1 MLTVLH
7 IDDDP
12 EVRFLLRELVAEQ
25 PNAADFRWLEASQV
39 EEALAL
45 HGAAQPDL
53 ILLDNRLGYEEGVAV
68 LPSLRSVFPC
78 PVWMLSSVFNDRLIE
93 QARAAGAAGV
103 ATKDEVLGE
112 PSQLASFLFRAAASE
127 ARSVGPI

>member
-12 EVRFLLRELVAEQ
+12 EIRFLLRELVAEQ

-53 ILLDNRLGYEEGVAV
+53 ILLDNRMGYEEGVAA
-68 LPSLRSVFPC
+68 LPRLRSAFSC
-78 PVWMLSSVFNDRLIE
+78 PVWMLSSAFNDRLSE

-103 ATKDEVLGE
+103 ATKDEVLGK
-112 PSQLASFLFRAAASE
+112 PGRLASFLFRAAAVS
-127 ARSVGPI
+127 ARGVSGS

>member
-7 IDDDP
+7 IDDDL

-25 PNAADFRWLEASQV
+25 PNAPDFRWLEASHV
-39 EEALAL
+39 EEALTL

-53 ILLDNRLGYEEGVAV
+53 ILLDNRLGYEEGIAV
-68 LPSLRSVFPC
+68 LPRLRSAFRC
-78 PVWMLSSVFNDRLIE
+78 PIWILSSAFSDRLTE

-112 PSQLASFLFRAAASE
+112 PGRLASFLHRAAAVSARGASE
-127 ARSVGPI
+127 S

>member
-1 MLTVLH
+1 VLTVLH

-12 EVRFLLRELVAEQ
+12 EIRFLLRELVAEQ
-25 PNAADFRWLEASQV
+25 PNAADFCWLEASQV

-53 ILLDNRLGYEEGVAV
+53 ILLDNRMGYEEGVAA
-68 LPSLRSVFPC
+68 LPRLRSVFAC
-78 PVWMLSSVFNDRLIE
+78 PVWMLSSVFNDRVAE
-93 QARAAGAAGV
+93 RARAAGAAGV

-112 PSQLASFLFRAAASE
+112 PSRLASFLLRAAAT
-127 ARSVGPI
+127 

>member
-45 HGAAQPDL
+45 HGDAQPDL

-68 LPSLRSVFPC
+68 LPRLRSAFPC
-78 PVWMLSSVFNDRLIE
+78 PVWMLSSAFSDRLTE
-93 QARAAGAAGV
+93 QAQAAGAAGV
-103 ATKDEVLGE
+103 ATKDEVLGA
-112 PSQLASFLFRAAASE
+112 PSRLASFLLRAAAVSAHGVSE
-127 ARSVGPI
+127 S

>member
-12 EVRFLLRELVAEQ
+12 EIRFLLRELVAEQ

-45 HGAAQPDL
+45 YGAAQPDL
-53 ILLDNRLGYEEGVAV
+53 ILLDNRMGYEEGVAA
-68 LPSLRSVFPC
+68 LPRLRSVFPC
-78 PVWMLSSVFNDRLIE
+78 PVWMLSSVFNDRVAE

-103 ATKDEVLGE
+103 ATKDEVLGA
-112 PSQLASFLFRAAASE
+112 PGRLASFLLRAAAL
-127 ARSVGPI
+127 